1 MEFDMS
7 KVMSGPGNPFVF
19 NQMDYLM
26 GRVKKED
33 TLHKYHMLLRSGR
46 VILEDYWCWHGHEW
60 HKELIRCLNDF
71 YIVVISEVDLISI
84 EKIDNPTVDNI
95 YMEYI
100 LASRMR
106 GDEIDGDSI
115 YDVRLECKWKDYIC
129 QELCKDESHPLCEPR

>member
-1 MEFDMS
+1 MS

-60 HKELIRCLNDF
+60 HKELIRCFNDF

-84 EKIDNPTVDNI
+84 EKIENPTVDNI

-115 YDVRLECKWKDYIC
+115 YDVRLECKWKDYIR
-129 QELCKDESHPLCEPR
+129 QELRKDESHPLCEP

>member
-7 KVMSGPGNPFVF
+7 KVMSVLGNPFIF

-33 TLHKYHMLLRSGR
+33 TLNKYYMLLKSGK
-46 VILEDYWCWHGHEW
+46 VILDDYWCWHD
-60 HKELIRCLNDF
+60 HKWYKALIKCLNDF
-71 YIVVISEVDLISI
+71 YIVITTEKDVISI
-84 EKIDNPTVDNI
+84 EKIENPTVDSI

-115 YDVRLECKWKDYIC
+115 YDVRLECERKDYLREI
-129 QELCKDESHPLCEPR
+129 LRKDESYPVCKP

>member
-1 MEFDMS
+1 MEFDMR
-7 KVMSGPGNPFVF
+7 KVMSGPGNPFTF

-33 TLHKYHMLLRSGR
+33 TLHKYHVLLRLGR

-84 EKIDNPTVDNI
+84 EKINNPTVDNI

-115 YDVRLECKWKDYIC
+115 YDVRLECKWKDYIR
-129 QELCKDESHPLCEPR
+129 QELRKDESHPLCEPR